1 MRKGGREVKRRLKE
15 EWATYCK
22 MHAHCTCAGQC
33 PGAVVPCQEHLGTP
47 LKQYQ

>member
-22 MHAHCTCAGQC
+22 MHAHI
-33 PGAVVPCQEHLGTP
+33 VPVLDSVQEQLFHVGSILVHL
-47 LKQYQ
+47 